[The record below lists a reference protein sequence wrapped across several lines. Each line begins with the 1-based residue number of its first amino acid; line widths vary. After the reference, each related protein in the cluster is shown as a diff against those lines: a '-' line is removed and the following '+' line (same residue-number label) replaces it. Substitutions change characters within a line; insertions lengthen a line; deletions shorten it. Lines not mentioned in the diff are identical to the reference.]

1 MSRPTTPNIRVARI
15 DKNGVDK
22 TSLQQ
27 IFEVD
32 ADFTNNTEYFRPDTL
47 EKGFKSEAE
56 RVSAEI
62 FNKLKNKY
70 KGDEEGLVDAM
81 IKEVFKV
88 NNFIGNSSFYGSY
101 VYEIIDTEFEYI
113 ISIAYT
119 TYW

>member
-32 ADFTNNTEYFRPDTL
+32 ADFTENREYFRPDTL
-47 EKGFKSEAE
+47 KKGFKNEAE

-62 FNKLKNKY
+62 FNKCKKI
-70 KGDEEGLVDAM
+70 EEEEERVDAM

-88 NNFIGNSSFYGSY
+88 KNFIGNSSFYGSY

-119 TYW
+119 T

>member
-1 MSRPTTPNIRVARI
+1 MSHPTIPKIRVVRI

-32 ADFTNNTEYFRPDTL
+32 SDFTENTEYFRHDTL
-47 EKGFKSEAE
+47 KKGFKTEAE
-56 RVSAEI
+56 RVSSEI
-62 FNKLKNKY
+62 FNKLKSKY

-88 NNFIGNSSFYGSY
+88 NNFIGNSSFYGNY
-101 VYEIIDTEFEYI
+101 EYEITETEFEYI

-119 TYW
+119 I